1 MEGVNKYTKSH
12 KLILEAL
19 TIPLEDYVKHIKN
32 MEDRNLYL
40 LMSELNKAYNQI
52 VEAIGNTTKFEVKP
66 SPAQFEDAEKLRPVI
81 QKMQEELELRLKQRE
96 TKAG

>member
-1 MEGVNKYTKSH
+1 VGSVNKYTKSH

-19 TIPLEDYVKHIKN
+19 TISLEDYMRHIKN
-32 MEDRNLYL
+32 MKDRDLYL
-40 LMSELNKAYNQI
+40 IMSELNKACNQI
-52 VEAIGNTTKFEVKP
+52 VEAVGNTTRFEVKP

-96 TKAG
+96 IKAG